1 VSTRAHGNNFFMY
14 RGYQSIMS
22 YRDKEDNQEKKIGK
36 IGRIIVVGLGVVIL
50 FLFLSTNDYF
60 LDDCIVSE
68 RKLIRTAEVEG
79 EFTERFEEA
88 YKEHFTECQYY
99 YSLEEQI
106 TFNRKLNE
114 VINEQRAIEDV

>member
-1 VSTRAHGNNFFMY
+1 MY
-14 RGYQSIMS
+14 RRYQSILS
-22 YRDKEDNQEKKIGK
+22 YRDKEEKQQKK
-36 IGRIIVVGLGVVIL
+36 KVMIGRTIVFGSLAVIL

-60 LDDCIVSE
+60 LDDCTVSE

-114 VINEQRAIEDV
+114 VINSQRAFEDV